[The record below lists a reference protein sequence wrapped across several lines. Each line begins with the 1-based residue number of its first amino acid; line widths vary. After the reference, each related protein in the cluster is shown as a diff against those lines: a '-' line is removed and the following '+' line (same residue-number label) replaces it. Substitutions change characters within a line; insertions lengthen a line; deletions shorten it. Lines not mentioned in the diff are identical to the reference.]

1 MTSIQALTM
10 ASLGIKLLGVLAA
23 LSSCLSIMGQQFCE
37 GDLLFACSDSA
48 NAITA
53 VTSGIEGLPI
63 DHVGIVHRIG
73 GDQGPL
79 YVIEAVKPAVCLTPI
94 DSFLCQNSMVIV
106 GRVNVEM
113 DVKRSV
119 RQCLLLVG
127 RPYDDLYLPGDSAL
141 YCSELV
147 QRCFVNSNDELVFNP
162 IPMSFHDGTGQVTD
176 YWKDF
181 YSRRGMAVPEGEPG
195 TNPGELSRRPQVTII
210 GSLVKGE
217 FVSEEIKNPH
227 LKRDN

>member
-1 MTSIQALTM
+1 MH
-10 ASLGIKLLGVLAA
+10 
-23 LSSCLSIMGQQFCE
+23 E

-53 VTSGIEGLPI
+53 VTSGIDELPI

-73 GDQGPL
+73 GENGPL
-79 YVIEAVKPAVCLTPI
+79 YVIEAVKPVVCLTPI
-94 DSFLCQNSMVIV
+94 GTFLCQNGAVIV
-106 GRVNVEM
+106 GRVNVDL

-119 RQCLLLVG
+119 RSCLLMVG

-147 QRCFVNSNDELVFNP
+147 QRCFVNSDGELVFNT
-162 IPMSFHDGTGQVTD
+162 IPMSFHDATGQVTD
-176 YWKDF
+176 YWKEF

-195 TNPGELSRRPQVTII
+195 TNPGDLSRRPQVTVI
-210 GSLVKGE
+210 GKLLRGNWQHDDKKLST
-217 FVSEEIKNPH
+217 KN
-227 LKRDN
+227 